1 MASKCDQSLRQK
13 YKVTNWSEYDKA
25 LVNRGDITLWITEE
39 AIAAWI
45 PPKTGKRG
53 GQPKY
58 SELAIETA
66 AKIRL
71 LFSKRLR
78 QTEGFLFSAMK
89 LMNLDLPIPD
99 HTTIS
104 RRMKNLKITEQKKP
118 HNEPLNILI
127 DSSGLK
133 IYGEG
138 EWNEHKH
145 GKKLRKSWRK
155 LHIAID
161 DKGEIVAKDLTKNGV
176 GDSTC
181 VDKLLNQIDEEID
194 SVYAD
199 GGYDGNPTYRKIEK
213 KQPDK
218 IPKIII
224 PPKNQSK
231 IRKDGSAQ
239 RNKHIRFIRE
249 HGRAAWEIVNGYR
262 RRLLVENAIYRY
274 KTIIG
279 RKLHSRD
286 FDNQQTEAKLG
297 CNILNKMFKIG
308 MPISVPA

>member
-1 MASKCDQSLRQK
+1 MPELEGLG
-13 YKVTNWSEYDKA
+13 NKA
-25 LVNRGDITLWITEE
+25 
-39 AIAAWI
+39 
-45 PPKTGKRG
+45 
-53 GQPKY
+53 
-58 SELAIETA
+58 
-66 AKIRL
+66 
-71 LFSKRLR
+71 
-78 QTEGFLFSAMK
+78 
-89 LMNLDLPIPD
+89 
-99 HTTIS
+99 
-104 RRMKNLKITEQKKP
+104 MKNLKITEEKKF
-118 HNEPLNILI
+118 HNEPLNVLI

-138 EWNEHKH
+138 EWNELKH

-155 LHIAID
+155 LHIAVD
-161 DKGEIVAKDLTKNGV
+161 DQGEIVAKDLTK
-176 GDSTC
+176 DSVSDSAC
-181 VDKLLNQIDEEID
+181 VDKLLNQINEEID

-224 PPKNQSK
+224 PPKKQSK
-231 IRKDGSAQ
+231 IRKNGNTQ
-239 RNKHIRFIRE
+239 RNKHIQFIRNY
-249 HGRAAWEIVNGYR
+249 GRAAWEIVNNYR

-286 FDNQQTEAKLG
+286 FDNQRTEAELG